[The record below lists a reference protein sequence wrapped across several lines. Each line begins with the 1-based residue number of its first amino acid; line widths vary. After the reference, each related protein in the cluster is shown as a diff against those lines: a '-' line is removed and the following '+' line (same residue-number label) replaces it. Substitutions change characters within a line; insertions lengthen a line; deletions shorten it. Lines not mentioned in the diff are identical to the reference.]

1 MNKIRLNLRARGNET
16 MIILVLRDF
25 PIEKRLLQISYRFSQ
40 IILGDKNQKAMK
52 WQNINMFKYLTRDAN
67 WKDQ

>member
-1 MNKIRLNLRARGNET
+1 
-16 MIILVLRDF
+16 MIILVRRDF
-25 PIEKRLLQISYRFSQ
+25 PIEKRLLQISYRFSH
-40 IILGDKNQKAMK
+40 IILGDKNQRAMK

>member
-1 MNKIRLNLRARGNET
+1 MNKIRVNLRARGNET

-25 PIEKRLLQISYRFSQ
+25 PIEKRPLQISYRFSQ
-40 IILGDKNQKAMK
+40 TILGDKNQKAMK
-52 WQNINMFKYLTRDAN
+52 WHNINMFKYLTRDAN

>member
-1 MNKIRLNLRARGNET
+1 

-67 WKDQ
+67 WEDQ